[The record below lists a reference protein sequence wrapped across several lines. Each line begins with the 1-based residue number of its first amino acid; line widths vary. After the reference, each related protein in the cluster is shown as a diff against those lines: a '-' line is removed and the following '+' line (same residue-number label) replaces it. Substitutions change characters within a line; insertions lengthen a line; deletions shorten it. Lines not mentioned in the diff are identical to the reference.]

1 MNNNTTINTNVNM
14 GNDLVTLPLK
24 NFTASEMDIFLAIC
38 YKCQRQGSAEIK
50 IPVVELR
57 KLAKYKNVSNKEF
70 MDAIELTV
78 KKIGS
83 LSFTNKKSNT
93 YFEIFFPF
101 AVFKFDLNTFL
112 KIRVND
118 EFLYLFNDFV
128 GDYTTMDIK
137 ESVSLSSSYSK
148 CIYKMLRR
156 FRNMPKPMWIVSL
169 DDFKTFVDVPEGYSM
184 GNINQRVLEPSIKE
198 LSEFFPNL
206 RVEKIYSATTGRGRP
221 FVSGLK
227 FTFDKKSRS
236 NNPDY
241 ESLGISV
248 LDEPYI

>member
-1 MNNNTTINTNVNM
+1 MNNNTTTNTNVNM

-93 YFEIFFPF
+93 YFEIFFS
-101 AVFKFDLNTFL
+101 LNL
-112 KIRVND
+112 CC
-118 EFLYLFNDFV
+118 L
-128 GDYTTMDIK
+128 
-137 ESVSLSSSYSK
+137 
-148 CIYKMLRR
+148 
-156 FRNMPKPMWIVSL
+156 
-169 DDFKTFVDVPEGYSM
+169 
-184 GNINQRVLEPSIKE
+184 
-198 LSEFFPNL
+198 
-206 RVEKIYSATTGRGRP
+206 
-221 FVSGLK
+221 
-227 FTFDKKSRS
+227 
-236 NNPDY
+236 
-241 ESLGISV
+241 
-248 LDEPYI
+248 